1 VSGIDPDQLRTGLIH
16 VDPTGKTRWVNRA
29 AADLLDSRP
38 EALTGKRLGDYCSPL
53 DRLRQRA
60 ERIDGPLSVSEA
72 HILPRGPVL
81 DLFIRI
87 EDDGCYFEMHP
98 ITERIRQRERAERAD
113 REQSVTLLARS
124 LAHELRNPLAG
135 VRGAAQ
141 LIERS
146 SDASA
151 PQRHAR
157 MIQREV
163 DRIIALIDHV
173 AEDRPPRLGPLNPH
187 RVLNDALELVQ
198 AESGGRLRIQR
209 YFDPSIPDQDA
220 DEGQLHQLFLNLL
233 RNSVQAGALNLTLRS
248 RIEHDSAW
256 VDPPARHAIRIDIDD
271 DGEGVPEALRD
282 RLFLPMVTGRDQGS
296 GFGLAVVQQ
305 IARSHGG
312 LVDFSALDP
321 GSRFT
326 LRIPLQTGPGT
337 PPPATGARPVEE
349 PVGEERE
356 TSPAD
361 E

>member
-1 VSGIDPDQLRTGLIH
+1 VKEFDPDQLRTGLIH
-16 VDPTGKTRWVNRA
+16 VDPTGRTRWVNQA
-29 AADLLDSRP
+29 AADLFDTRP
-38 EALTGKRLGDYCSPL
+38 EALIGRSLADYCSAL

-60 ERIDGPLSVSEA
+60 ERIEGPVSVTEA
-72 HILPRGPVL
+72 HVLAQGPVL
-81 DLFIRI
+81 DLFIRS
-87 EDDGCYFEMHP
+87 EHDECWFEMHP
-98 ITERIRQRERAERAD
+98 VTERIRQRERAERAD

-141 LIERS
+141 LIEK
-146 SDASA
+146 SDDPGALR
-151 PQRHAR
+151 RHAR

-163 DRIIALIDHV
+163 DRIIALIEHV
-173 AEDRPPRLGPLNPH
+173 AEDRPPRLGRLNPH
-187 RVLNDALELVQ
+187 RVLDDALELVQ
-198 AESGGRLRIQR
+198 AESGGRLSIRR
-209 YFDPSIPDQDA
+209 YFDPSIPEQDA

-233 RNSVQAGALNLTLRS
+233 RNSVQAGALNLTLHS

-256 VDPPARHAIRIDIDD
+256 VDPPAKHAIRIDIDD

-312 LVDFSALDP
+312 LVDFTALEP

-326 LRIPLQTGPGT
+326 LRLPLQTALSVR
-337 PPPATGARPVEE
+337 PPRTSGREAPSPE
-349 PVGEERE
+349 PNE
-356 TSPAD
+356 
-361 E
+361 

>member
-1 VSGIDPDQLRTGLIH
+1 MSGIDPDQLRTGLIH
-16 VDPTGKTRWVNRA
+16 VDHAGTTRWINRA
-29 AADLLDSRP
+29 AADLLNVRP
-38 EALTGKRLGDYCSPL
+38 EGLIGKRLDEYCSPL

-60 ERIDGPLSVSEA
+60 ERINGPLCVSEA
-72 HILPRGPVL
+72 HILTKDPVL

-87 EDDGCYFEMHP
+87 EEDGCWFEMHP
-98 ITERIRQRERAERAD
+98 VTERIRQRERAERAD

-141 LIERS
+141 LIEKS
-146 SDASA
+146 SDANA
-151 PQRHAR
+151 LRRHAR

-173 AEDRPPRLGPLNPH
+173 AEDRPPRLVRLNPH

-198 AESGGRLRIQR
+198 AESGGRLVIQR
-209 YFDPSIPDQDA
+209 HFDPSIPDQDA

-312 LVDFSALDP
+312 LVDFRDLDP

-326 LRIPLQTGPGT
+326 LRIPLQTGPGSR
-337 PPPATGARPVEE
+337 PSATEARSAEGPVEE
-349 PVGEERE
+349 R
-356 TSPAD
+356 SKSSAAD